1 MLPSSRAKINMKPI
15 NEKLKGLYF
24 RNNFNFIDP
33 REITSN
39 DLWVDG
45 IHLSI
50 LGKARLAK
58 VFVIEVKNYLVK
70 NIFSFGSMT

>member
-1 MLPSSRAKINMKPI
+1 MKPI

-39 DLWVDG
+39 DIRVDG

-58 VFVIEVKNYLVK
+58 VFVIEVNNYLVK